1 MQEINQTSFFG
12 TLFDFTFSQF
22 VSETLVRVLYLVA
35 IGLAVIAA
43 IIAIIAAFFNY
54 NLYVGISVLILAPL
68 VLLVYIVIVRVIFEF
83 VIVVFRIADHTRQI
97 VENTTFQTIDENEA

>member
-1 MQEINQTSFFG
+1 MQEINQSSFFG

-35 IGLAVIAA
+35 IGLAVITA

-54 NLYVGISVLILAPL
+54 NLSVGISVLILAPI

-97 VENTTFQTIDENEA
+97 AENTLIQVSEK

>member
-1 MQEINQTSFFG
+1 MQEINQSSFFG

-54 NLYVGISVLILAPL
+54 NLSVGISVLILAPL

-83 VIVVFRIADHTRQI
+83 VIVVFWIADHTRQI
-97 VENTTFQTIDENEA
+97 AENTIVQTVDENEA

>member
-1 MQEINQTSFFG
+1 MQEINQSSFFG

-54 NLYVGISVLILAPL
+54 NLSVGISVLILAPL

-97 VENTTFQTIDENEA
+97 AENTIVQTVDENEA